1 MSISSL
7 GIGSGLDLSGLVD
20 QMLAAERQP
29 KQQRLDNRQ
38 ADIEARL
45 SAYGSM
51 RSNLIT
57 LESAMNRLAG
67 MDEGRTASSSDS
79 GRLGVVAS
87 ETASPDRYSIEIKN
101 LASAQ
106 SLASQGVADADTALG
121 TGTLTLTV
129 GEGEAVNITIDSTNN
144 TLRGVRDAIN
154 ESGAGAQASIVNDG
168 SGARLVLT
176 SGQTGAANTISLTV
190 NDSDGYNTDMS
201 GLSRLASSNMEETS
215 AAGDAQVVI
224 NGLTVTSATNTL
236 DNTIEGMSF
245 DLKGTT
251 EPGSNITVEVG
262 QDREAIRNRMTGFI
276 EAYNTVI
283 DQVNELTKYD
293 PETREAA
300 LMLGDSTVRG
310 IRSRLSAGLSQAGGT
325 MGGTFT
331 HLVNLGVNSDET
343 GKLSLDTGAFDRAM
357 NQDLPNVVSL
367 LNDVAG
373 GMSRTVRGFTEI
385 GGLLD
390 VRTDGLRNGIGD
402 IARQR
407 EQLDT
412 RMATMEARLVR
423 QFGAMDALVGQM
435 QKTSQY
441 LDQQLGSLNA
451 MQGQNRGR

>member
-20 QMLAAERQP
+20 QLLAAERQP
-29 KQQRLDNRQ
+29 KQQRLDNRE
-38 ADIEARL
+38 ADIQARL

-57 LESAMNRLAG
+57 LETAMNRLAG

-87 ETASPDRYSIEIKN
+87 ETASPDRYTIQIN
-101 LASAQ
+101 QLASAQ

-121 TGTLTLTV
+121 TGTLTLAV
-129 GEGEAVNITIDSTNN
+129 GDGEAVNITIDSSNN

-154 ESGAGAQASIVNDG
+154 QANAGAQASIVNDG

-190 NDSDGYNTDMS
+190 NDGDGNNTDMS

-262 QDREAIRNRMTGFI
+262 QDREAIRNRMTAFI

-283 DQVNELTKYD
+283 DQVNELTKYN

-310 IRSRLSAGLSQAGGT
+310 IRSRLSAGLSQAGGSV
-325 MGGTFT
+325 GGPFT

-343 GKLSLDTGAFDRAM
+343 GKLSLDTGAFNRAM
-357 NQDLPNVVSL
+357 DRDLPNVVSL

-373 GMSRTVRGFTEI
+373 GMSSTVRGFTEI

-407 EQLDT
+407 EQLDV
-412 RMATMEARLVR
+412 RMASMEARLVR
-423 QFGAMDALVGQM
+423 QFGAMDALVGQL
-435 QKTSQY
+435 QNTSQY
-441 LDQQLGSLNA
+441 LDEQMGALTA
-451 MQGQNRGR
+451 MLGQNRRR